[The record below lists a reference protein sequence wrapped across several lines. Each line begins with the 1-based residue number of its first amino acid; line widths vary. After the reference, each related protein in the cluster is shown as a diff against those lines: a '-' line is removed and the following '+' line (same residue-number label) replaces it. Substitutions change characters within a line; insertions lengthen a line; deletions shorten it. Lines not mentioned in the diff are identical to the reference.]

1 MLKSSSTNGDR
12 KSLGTRVLAL
22 LSIERYKVFPHPFK
36 TPKNGHNFL
45 YSKYSNLN
53 QPTRLFS
60 LVIAESIAIEFLCL
74 DTLVEFGA
82 GPGILR
88 REESNEDKPAIRPSS
103 SPASQ
108 EANVVEGIIL
118 YLGDMALDQET
129 KPNSNNKI

>member
-1 MLKSSSTNGDR
+1 M
-12 KSLGTRVLAL
+12 
-22 LSIERYKVFPHPFK
+22 FPRPVK
-36 TPKNGHNFL
+36 TTKNGHNFL

-74 DTLVEFGA
+74 DTLAEFRAGA
-82 GPGILR
+82 GILR

-118 YLGDMALDQET
+118 YLRDMALDRET